1 MSDLPGSTTL
11 AVGAGQGLGCGPGV
25 RVPQAERA
33 GETTAMRAIAGVAV
47 AAAWWARSAERCGRR
62 RAPPVGNHFGLGC
75 SVPGPRT
82 AA

>member
-33 GETTAMRAIAGVAV
+33 GKTTAMRAIVSVASLEGGS
-47 AAAWWARSAERCGRR
+47 ARWNGK
-62 RAPPVGNHFGLGC
+62 P
-75 SVPGPRT
+75 
-82 AA
+82 